1 MGKNQILIFHKPSKK
16 KDILLCLQKLII
28 NNNEIQRESNSL
40 GFGVLLDQYLLWKE
54 DVTVL

>member
-1 MGKNQILIFHKPSKK
+1 MGKNKILIFHKPSKK
-16 KDILLCLQKLII
+16 KDMLLCLQKLII

-40 GFGVLLDQYLLWKE
+40 GFEVLLDQYLLWK

>member
-1 MGKNQILIFHKPSKK
+1 MGKNKILIFHKPSKK
-16 KDILLCLQKLII
+16 KDMFLCLQKLII